1 MLTLEN
7 VKEIVMHCAEEL
19 KKSDSTTLY
28 HQHENELLEIAIATH
43 GRDIKFVSNPHTIRF
58 DGNFVY
64 IVVGEVKE
72 KSNYRDFPVVERID
86 LDDGTMRMFI
96 SVPSK
101 NALTKLGETS
111 AMYTLATMIRNII
124 FNGYG
129 STRDKGGLEYIR
141 YELML
146 MCLLERFLKHVF
158 EWDTVKK
165 IYNDIFDE
173 VNVLKS
179 YHVDGITTIEKL
191 DILLDGG
198 MSFDQ
203 LFGTVNWMVN
213 VVFKE
218 EEQEE

>member
-19 KKSDSTTLY
+19 KKSDSTTSY
-28 HQHENELLEIAIATH
+28 HKNENELLEIAIHIHAR
-43 GRDIKFVSNPHTIRF
+43 GGDIKFVSNPHTIRF
-58 DGNFVY
+58 NGNFVY
-64 IVVGEVKE
+64 IVVSEVE
-72 KSNYRDFPVVERID
+72 KSNHVDFPVVERIN

-96 SVPSK
+96 FVPSK

-111 AMYTLATMIRNII
+111 AVYTLTRLIRNII

-129 STRDKGGLEYIR
+129 STWDKGGLEYIR
-141 YELML
+141 YELMV

-165 IYNDIFDE
+165 IYNDIFND
-173 VNVLKS
+173 VSALKV
-179 YHVDGITTIEKL
+179 YNVDGIKTIEKL

-213 VVFKE
+213 IVF